1 MEVVIARSF
10 RARLLGLALRR
21 APPRHALL
29 IPRCRCVHTFG
40 MRFALDLVWLDADG
54 QVLAVDRRVGPGR
67 VVARRG
73 AWAVLEA
80 PASLDIV
87 AAVAE
92 PGAGNRFL
100 QALNPRVPI
109 YRDTYNEYFVMVL
122 SAGGA
127 AAGTQVPLY
136 ILMAITGL
144 WSVGVFVAACVVF
157 ELAVIFGVARPQ
169 MKPQER
175 AGWAALWG
183 FATAALAL
191 CFYYLVAD
199 PTL

>member
-67 VVARRG
+67 VVVRRG

-80 PASLDIV
+80 PASLEIV
-87 AAVAE
+87 A
-92 PGAGNRFL
+92 PGA
-100 QALNPRVPI
+100 
-109 YRDTYNEYFVMVL
+109 E
-122 SAGGA
+122 AGG
-127 AAGTQVPLY
+127 GNSL
-136 ILMAITGL
+136 LH
-144 WSVGVFVAACVVF
+144 
-157 ELAVIFGVARPQ
+157 
-169 MKPQER
+169 
-175 AGWAALWG
+175 ALKRR
-183 FATAALAL
+183 
-191 CFYYLVAD
+191 
-199 PTL
+199 